1 LIHTSGIKNV
11 MTERGG
17 ITEMKTL
24 KGIITLCCIAA
35 LGAGIVTFSVNAD
48 TWNKKTIITIT
59 EPMQIPGATLTP
71 GKYVFKLMDSSSNRH
86 IVQVFNE
93 DEKSVINTILAIPN
107 QRLQPTGKSEFG
119 FWEVPAGNT
128 PALRSWF
135 YPGDN
140 FGHEFAYPKQEAT
153 KLSAMVKE
161 EVPSLSEE
169 EYSQATKAAPEQA
182 AAEVKTP
189 EPQPVTP
196 APEVAVAETPKPVE
210 TPAVVEQT
218 PATPAPDTTPR
229 TEPVQP
235 RRTET
240 VTAADATLPDTAS
253 PLPFLGLLG
262 SVLVGVGAVLRSL
275 RSRLS

>member
-1 LIHTSGIKNV
+1 
-11 MTERGG
+11 
-17 ITEMKTL
+17 MKTL

-35 LGAGIVTFSVNAD
+35 LGAGIATFSVNAD
-48 TWNKKTIITIT
+48 AWNKKTTISIT

-107 QRLQPTGKSEFG
+107 QRLHPTGKSEFG
-119 FWEVPAGNT
+119 FWEVPAGNV

-169 EYSQATKAAPEQA
+169 DYAQATKAAPEQA
-182 AAEVKTP
+182 TAEVKTP
-189 EPQPVTP
+189 EPQPATP
-196 APEVAVAETPKPVE
+196 APEVAETPKPVE
-210 TPAVVEQT
+210 RAAVVEQP
-218 PATPAPDTTPR
+218 PATPAPATTPR
-229 TEPVQP
+229 TEPS
-235 RRTET
+235 RTET
-240 VTAADATLPDTAS
+240 VTAADTTLPATAS
-253 PLPFLGLLG
+253 PVPLLGLLG
-262 SVLVGVGAVLRSL
+262 SLSVGFGAVLRSL
-275 RSRLS
+275 RNRLS